1 MPMRFDVRFEHTGT
15 TDRKSQMLSES
26 MLLSKGCCYWYG
38 RSDVVTLE
46 WVNIGLTRL
55 EGCEGKS
62 IEIIIFR
69 L

>member
-26 MLLSKGCCYWYG
+26 MLLSKGCYQYG

-46 WVNIGLTRL
+46 WVNIRLTRL